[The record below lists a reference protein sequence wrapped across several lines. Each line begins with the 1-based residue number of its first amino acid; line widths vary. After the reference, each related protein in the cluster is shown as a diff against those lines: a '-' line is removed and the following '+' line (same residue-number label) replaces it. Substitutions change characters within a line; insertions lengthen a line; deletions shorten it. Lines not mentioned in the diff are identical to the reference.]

1 MQEQENEKN
10 VSLLIRDGAGVS
22 NFLRIKSS
30 IPISKH
36 DRGEVKISLSRDYY
50 RMPVFLKVGALAE
63 LIVRAVMETV
73 PSVQMISFR
82 PKQVILNLGVWNIW
96 TEEKERT
103 VKELIDSLL
112 TKRGLITQWSVQ
124 RGVGETPK
132 PL

>member
-30 IPISKH
+30 LPISKH

-50 RMPVFLKVGALAE
+50 RMPVFLKVGTLAE
-63 LIVRAVMETV
+63 LLVRSVKNTV

-82 PKQVILNLGVWNIW
+82 PKQVIFNLGIGNIW

-103 VKELIDSLL
+103 IKELMDSFL
-112 TKRGLITQWSVQ
+112 TARGLITQWSVH
-124 RGVGETPK
+124 RGRPPK
-132 PL
+132 HL

>member
-36 DRGEVKISLSRDYY
+36 DKGEVKISLSRDYY

-73 PSVQMISFR
+73 PSVKMISFR

-96 TEEKERT
+96 TEEKERM